1 VRRREFVT
9 LLGRAAVAWPLV
21 ATAQQPGT
29 PPTIGFLGSST
40 AISQGAWAAAFV
52 QRLRELGWIEGR
64 TIKIEYRWGEGR
76 PDRFVEIAAEF
87 VRLQVDVIF
96 AMATEPALAAKQATA
111 VIPIVCPV
119 AGDPIG
125 SGLVASL
132 ARPGGNVTG
141 LSSQS
146 RDLGAKRLEH
156 LLEILPN
163 LRRLALLV
171 NAEARAGMLEMKE
184 VEAAAQTMGI
194 DILPLKIRRTEDIA
208 PAIGALKGRS
218 DALYVVADPLAN
230 LNRKRINTF
239 ALVAHVATMYGQRE
253 YIEAGGL
260 MSYGPNYLDLNRR
273 AGDYVDKIL
282 RGAKPSDLPV
292 EQPTKFDLALNLIT
306 AQALGLEI
314 PPTLLARADE
324 VIE

>member
-1 VRRREFVT
+1 MRRREFIT
-9 LLGRAAVAWPLV
+9 LLGGAAAVWPV
-21 ATAQQPGT
+21 VGRAQQPAM
-29 PPTIGFLGSST
+29 PVIGFLGSST
-40 AISQGAWAAAFV
+40 PTSQSAWVAAFTG
-52 QRLRELGWIEGR
+52 RLRELGWIEGR

-87 VRLQVDVIF
+87 VSLQVDVIF

-111 VIPIVCPV
+111 IIPIVCPV

-156 LLEILPN
+156 LREILPN
-163 LRRLALLV
+163 LRRLSLLV

-194 DILPLKIRRTEDIA
+194 DILPLQIRRTEDIA

-306 AQALGLEI
+306 AQALGLEV

>member
-1 VRRREFVT
+1 MVIARPFV
-9 LLGRAAVAWPLV
+9 AM
-21 ATAQQPGT
+21 AQHAGK
-29 PPTIGFLGSST
+29 PPTIGFFGSST
-40 AISQGAWAAAFV
+40 AISQAAWAAAFV

-76 PDRFVEIAAEF
+76 PDRFAEIAAEF
-87 VRLQVDVIF
+87 VKLQVDIIF

-156 LLEILPN
+156 LRELLPN

-171 NAEARAGMLEMKE
+171 NAEARAGMLEMAD
-184 VEAAAQTMGI
+184 VEAAARTIGI
-194 DILPLKIRRTEDIA
+194 DEFLPVKITRSEDIA
-208 PAIGALKGRS
+208 AAIGALKGRS

-230 LNRKRINTF
+230 LNRKRISTF
-239 ALVAHVATMYGQRE
+239 ALVAHLATMYGQRE

-273 AGDYVDKIL
+273 VDKSC
-282 RGAKPSDLPV
+282 GAPNLPTS
-292 EQPTKFDLALNLIT
+292 QSSSL
-306 AQALGLEI
+306 
-314 PPTLLARADE
+314 
-324 VIE
+324 